1 MGREQGRRPMTTRAP
16 ELDAEQE
23 VDLGRYGRAIVTR
36 WWLPAGGFAVGAI
49 VGYLVSLG
57 GTQLFKATSTV
68 YLGQPYSIVG
78 GTLLQGP
85 QTNPTTVSVI
95 IHSEQAV
102 ENAARAAGM
111 PASRL
116 RGHISTK
123 TITTGAAAVGGA
135 RNVANPLVS
144 ISVQASSRR
153 RARLATNSLAN
164 QVVQKLAP
172 FTNSKVAGLKQRI
185 ANDQTAIDAARRQSQ
200 GGGQLGALLALQLY
214 PIVQD
219 QITAEQLL
227 TQATQIER
235 PAVLTRGAPVRVTAR
250 SRRNS
255 LVVGGFLG
263 LVVGLIA
270 ALAWDPIAARR
281 RA

>member
-1 MGREQGRRPMTTRAP
+1 MGMGREQGRRPMTTRAP
-16 ELDAEQE
+16 EL
-23 VDLGRYGRAIVTR
+23 
-36 WWLPAGGFAVGAI
+36 
-49 VGYLVSLG
+49 
-57 GTQLFKATSTV
+57 
-68 YLGQPYSIVG
+68 
-78 GTLLQGP
+78 
-85 QTNPTTVSVI
+85 
-95 IHSEQAV
+95 
-102 ENAARAAGM
+102 
-111 PASRL
+111 
-116 RGHISTK
+116 
-123 TITTGAAAVGGA
+123 GAAAVGGA
-135 RNVANPLVS
+135 RTVANPLVS

-164 QVVQKLAP
+164 QVVKKLAP
-172 FTNSKVAGLKQRI
+172 FTNSKVAALKQRI
-185 ANDQTAIDAARRQSQ
+185 ANDQAAIDAARRQSQ

>member
-1 MGREQGRRPMTTRAP
+1 MTTRAP

-123 TITTGAAAVGGA
+123 TITTGAAGRGGA
-135 RNVANPLVS
+135 GERANPPLPH
-144 ISVQASSRR
+144 
-153 RARLATNSLAN
+153 L
-164 QVVQKLAP
+164 
-172 FTNSKVAGLKQRI
+172 
-185 ANDQTAIDAARRQSQ
+185 
-200 GGGQLGALLALQLY
+200 
-214 PIVQD
+214 
-219 QITAEQLL
+219 
-227 TQATQIER
+227 R
-235 PAVLTRGAPVRVTAR
+235 P
-250 SRRNS
+250 
-255 LVVGGFLG
+255 
-263 LVVGLIA
+263 
-270 ALAWDPIAARR
+270 
-281 RA
+281 